1 MNRIRAFTTDIAG
14 RTRQAAPVSDMH
26 PARPMS
32 ARVDVFNVLPPRK
45 PAAPKR
51 INLDAVSATLTAI
64 AASLRSK
71 PKATVEEAVEYQP
84 PERPS
89 FQQQLA
95 EMNKRNYEYWFGAKR

>member
-14 RTRQAAPVSDMH
+14 RTRQAAPVPDMH
-26 PARPMS
+26 PAPP
-32 ARVDVFNVLPPRK
+32 APIHIYNTLPPRK
-45 PAAPKR
+45 AVPKR
-51 INLDAVSATLTAI
+51 RVNMDHVTAKLDAVIKSAPTTPAKQ
-64 AASLRSK
+64 A
-71 PKATVEEAVEYQP
+71 AVEYQP